1 MPRPSKGPRLV
12 LQKAKDRQP
21 LWIIRD
27 GQRTLGTGCPVAD
40 REGAERR
47 LAAYITG
54 KHDPKAS
61 RGGGDPN
68 AIKIADAL
76 SVYMTEK
83 ITTSARPKAG
93 IAMVERLGRFFGER
107 TIGELNGALQRAY
120 VAQRSSQSMARREL
134 ETLSAAVNYH
144 IREAVGGANL
154 QFRPVLPDAPPARQ
168 RWLTRG
174 EAARLVRAAWRNPDS
189 RHVARFILVG
199 LYTGT
204 RAGAICGAALMP
216 TIGRGYV
223 NLDTGHFVRLAY
235 GKKQTN
241 KRQPTVELPP
251 RLVAHIRRWHRIGVS
266 KGAVIEY
273 RGKPVERIKVAWN
286 SVVKTAGLATD
297 IKQDKVIPHT
307 LRHTAISWY
316 LRSGVPPHLVS
327 DYCGVSEA
335 IIRAHYRHHIPGG
348 FDGVLRAS
356 ARLGR

>member
-1 MPRPSKGPRLV
+1 
-12 LQKAKDRQP
+12 
-21 LWIIRD
+21 
-27 GQRTLGTGCPVAD
+27 
-40 REGAERR
+40 
-47 LAAYITG
+47 
-54 KHDPKAS
+54 
-61 RGGGDPN
+61 
-68 AIKIADAL
+68 
-76 SVYMTEK
+76 
-83 ITTSARPKAG
+83 
-93 IAMVERLGRFFGER
+93 
-107 TIGELNGALQRAY
+107 
-120 VAQRSSQSMARREL
+120 MARREL
-134 ETLSAAVNYH
+134 QTLSAAVNYH

-168 RWLTRG
+168 RWLTRQ
-174 EAARLVRAAWRNPDS
+174 EAAALVRAAWRNPAP

-204 RAGAICGAALMP
+204 RAGAICGAALLP

-251 RLVAHIRRWHRIGVS
+251 RLLAHLRRWHRIGVS
-266 KGAVIEY
+266 KRSVIEY
-273 RGKPVERIKVAWN
+273 RGKPVERVKVAWN
-286 SVVKTAGLATD
+286 SAVEAAGLATD
-297 IKQDKVIPHT
+297 IKQDKVVPHT